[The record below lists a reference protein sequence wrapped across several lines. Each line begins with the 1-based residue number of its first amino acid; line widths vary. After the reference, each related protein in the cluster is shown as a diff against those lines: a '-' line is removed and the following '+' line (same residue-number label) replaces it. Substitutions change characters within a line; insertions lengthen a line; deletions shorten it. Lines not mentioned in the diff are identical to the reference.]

1 MALTA
6 IKLAPGIDKQLT
18 ETGADG
24 KWVDCDMVRFRYG
37 LPEKIGG
44 WTQVGATPIIGAPR
58 AQQTFLSL
66 ASEKF
71 DALATNKKQ
80 YIYQNTD
87 TSFNDVS
94 PQRYGDQGHTGAA
107 QSLTSVFS
115 TTPSSA
121 VVTVAW
127 TAHGAIVGDF
137 VSFEDPITP
146 PTNSDYVVADFEK
159 EFEIQTVDTNSFT
172 ILMASA
178 ETNVTGATTSG
189 SATATIQLN
198 TGDAT
203 SVLGFGWSAGTW
215 SQSTWGTA
223 RPSTVAIDAANW
235 TLDLYGEDVIATQFN
250 GGTYIWD
257 TSVFKD
263 TTPMTPMY
271 NLIDYDV
278 TVASPYFTRD
288 KNTATMPHKSLFSLI
303 STPDRHLVLFGT
315 SDLGSTSNQD
325 PMMVRFS
332 NQEDITEFTPKSVN
346 TAGFQR
352 LSDGSEIRAAVRSSG
367 QILIWTDTS
376 LHSMQFIGPPFTFG
390 FKQQG
395 RQCGCVGQ
403 HAAVDVDGVAYWMGS
418 SGGFLKYDGSVQ
430 TIPCTVED
438 YVFNDIRLVP
448 EIYTAVNDEF
458 NEISWFYPSSNSN
471 TIDRVVTYNH
481 LAKVWSVGTMARTT
495 WTDKGV
501 FAKPYAT
508 DYSATSTTI
517 ATPTVQGVS
526 SGRGNLYAQETGNN
540 ANGAALP
547 ANITSGDF
555 YLDAG
560 EDLMSI
566 SRFIPDFKNL
576 DGTVN
581 VTLQLTNYPAA
592 SKTGSPLGPFPIT
605 SSTTK
610 RDCRARARQV
620 ALYIASSALN
630 DAWRFGTFRADLQKA
645 GRR

>member
-6 IKLAPGIDKQLT
+6 IKLTPGINKQLT

-44 WTQVGATPIIGAPR
+44 WTQVGTNAVIGAPR

-71 DALATNKKQ
+71 DSIATNKKQ
-80 YIYQNTD
+80 YIFQETNT
-87 TSFNDVS
+87 TYYDVS
-94 PQRYGDQGHTGAA
+94 PQRYGAYGHTGAA
-107 QSLTSVFS
+107 QAVTFDLVDTVAIVTVNLTSNGC
-115 TTPSSA
+115 
-121 VVTVAW
+121 VA
-127 TAHGAIVGDF
+127 GDF
-137 VSFEDPITP
+137 VTFAGTSTP
-146 PTNSDYVVADFEK
+146 GGGFVAADFNK
-159 EFEIQTVDTNSFT
+159 EFEIQSVSTNEFT
-172 ILMASA
+172 ILMPSASNA
-178 ETNVTGATTSG
+178 TVTAGG
-189 SATATIQLN
+189 SANATIQLN

-223 RPSTVAIDAANW
+223 RPSTVDIDAANW
-235 TLDLYGEDVIATQFN
+235 MLDLYGEDIIATQFN

-257 TSVFKD
+257 TSAFKSSML
-263 TTPMTPMY
+263 PMI
-271 NLIDYDV
+271 NLIDYDLS
-278 TVASPYFTRD
+278 VAAPYFTRD
-288 KNTATMPHKSLFSLI
+288 KNTATIPHKSLFSLI
-303 STPDRHLVLFGT
+303 STPDRHLVMFGA
-315 SDLGSTSNQD
+315 SDIGSSNNQD
-325 PMMVRFS
+325 PMMVKFS
-332 NQEDITEFTPKSVN
+332 NQEDITEFTPKSTN

-352 LSDGSEIRAAVRSSG
+352 LSDGSEIRAAVRSRG

-376 LHSMQFIGPPFTFG
+376 LHAMQFIGPPFTFG

-458 NEISWFYPSSNSN
+458 NEISWFYPSSGSN
-471 TIDRVVTYNH
+471 TINRVVTFNH
-481 LAKVWSVGTMARTT
+481 LDQVWSVGTLSRTT
-495 WTDKGV
+495 WADKGV

-508 DYSATSTTI
+508 EYSQTSTAT
-517 ATPTVQGVS
+517 ATPTVQGVT
-526 SGRGNLYAQETGNN
+526 SGRGFLYAQESGNN
-540 ANGAALP
+540 ANGVALP
-547 ANITSGDF
+547 ANLTSGDF
-555 YLDAG
+555 FLQEG

-592 SKTGSPLGPFPIT
+592 AKTGSPLGPFAIT

-610 RDCRARARQV
+610 KDCRARARQV

-630 DAWRFGTFRADLQKA
+630 DSWRFGTFRADLQKA

>member
-6 IKLAPGIDKQLT
+6 IKLTPGIDKQLT

-44 WTQVGATPIIGAPR
+44 WTQVGATPVIGAPR

-80 YIYQNTD
+80 YIFQNTD

-94 PQRYGDQGHTGAA
+94 PQRYGAQGHTGVA
-107 QSLTSVFS
+107 Q
-115 TTPSSA
+115 A
-121 VVTVAW
+121 VTFDLVDTEATVTVNL
-127 TAHGAIVGDF
+127 TANGCVAGDF
-137 VSFEDPITP
+137 VTFDSTSTP
-146 PTNSDYVVADFEK
+146 GGGFIAADFDK
-159 EFEIQTVDTNSFT
+159 EFEIQSVSTDEFT
-172 ILMASA
+172 ILLPSAS
-178 ETNVTGATTSG
+178 TATVSAGG
-189 SATATIQLN
+189 SANATLQLN

-303 STPDRHLVLFGT
+303 STPDRHLVMFGT

-438 YVFNDIRLVP
+438 YVFSDIRLVP

-471 TIDRVVTYNH
+471 TIDRVVTFNH
-481 LAKVWSVGTMARTT
+481 LDKVWSVGTMARTT

-508 DYSATSTTI
+508 DYSATSTAT

-526 SGRGNLYAQETGNN
+526 SGRGSLYAQETGNN

>member
-6 IKLAPGIDKQLT
+6 IKLTPGINKQLT

-44 WTQVGATPIIGAPR
+44 WTQVGTNAVIGAPR

-71 DALATNKKQ
+71 DSIATNKKQ
-80 YIYQNTD
+80 YIFQETNT
-87 TSFNDVS
+87 TYYDVS
-94 PQRYGDQGHTGAA
+94 PQRYGAYGHTGAA
-107 QSLTSVFS
+107 QAVTFDLVDTVAIVTVNLTSNGC
-115 TTPSSA
+115 
-121 VVTVAW
+121 VA
-127 TAHGAIVGDF
+127 GDF
-137 VSFEDPITP
+137 VTFAGTSTP
-146 PTNSDYVVADFEK
+146 GGGFVAADFNK
-159 EFEIQTVDTNSFT
+159 EFEIQSVSTNEFT
-172 ILMASA
+172 ILMPSASNA
-178 ETNVTGATTSG
+178 TVTAGG
-189 SATATIQLN
+189 SANATIQLN

-223 RPSTVAIDAANW
+223 RPSTVDIDAANW
-235 TLDLYGEDVIATQFN
+235 MLDLYGEDIIATQFN

-257 TSVFKD
+257 TSAFKSSML
-263 TTPMTPMY
+263 PMI
-271 NLIDYDV
+271 NLIDYDLS
-278 TVASPYFTRD
+278 VAAPYFTRD
-288 KNTATMPHKSLFSLI
+288 KNTATIPHKSLFSLI
-303 STPDRHLVLFGT
+303 STPDRHLVMFGA
-315 SDLGSTSNQD
+315 SDIGSSNNQD
-325 PMMVRFS
+325 PMMVKFS
-332 NQEDITEFTPKSVN
+332 NQEDITEFTPKSTN
-346 TAGFQR
+346 TSGFQR
-352 LSDGSEIRAAVRSSG
+352 LSDGSEIRAAVRSRG

-376 LHSMQFIGPPFTFG
+376 LHAMQFIGPPFTFG

-458 NEISWFYPSSNSN
+458 NEISWFYPSSGSN
-471 TIDRVVTYNH
+471 TINRVVTFNH
-481 LAKVWSVGTMARTT
+481 LDQVWSVGTLSRTT
-495 WTDKGV
+495 WADKGV

-508 DYSATSTTI
+508 EYSQTSTAT
-517 ATPTVQGVS
+517 ATPTVQGVT
-526 SGRGNLYAQETGNN
+526 SGRGFLYAQESGNN
-540 ANGAALP
+540 ANGVALP
-547 ANITSGDF
+547 ANLTSGDF
-555 YLDAG
+555 FLQEG

-592 SKTGSPLGPFPIT
+592 AKTGSPLGPFAIT

-610 RDCRARARQV
+610 KDCRARARQV

-630 DAWRFGTFRADLQKA
+630 DSWRFGTFRADLQKA

>member
-6 IKLAPGIDKQLT
+6 IKLTPGIDKQLT

-71 DALATNKKQ
+71 DALTTNKKQ

-94 PQRYGDQGHTGAA
+94 PQRYGAQGHTGAA
-107 QSLTSVFS
+107 Q
-115 TTPSSA
+115 A
-121 VVTVAW
+121 VTFDLVDTEATVTVNL
-127 TAHGAIVGDF
+127 TANGCVAGDF
-137 VSFEDPITP
+137 VTFDSTSTP
-146 PTNSDYVVADFEK
+146 GGGFIAADFDK
-159 EFEIQTVDTNSFT
+159 EFEIQSVDTNEFT
-172 ILMASA
+172 ILMPSASNA
-178 ETNVTGATTSG
+178 NVTAGG
-189 SATATIQLN
+189 SANATIQLN

-223 RPSTVAIDAANW
+223 RPTTVAIDAANW
-235 TLDLYGEDVIATQFN
+235 SLDLYGEDIIATQFN

-271 NLIDYDV
+271 NLIDYDLS
-278 TVASPYFTRD
+278 VASPYFTRD

-303 STPDRHLVLFGT
+303 STPDRHLVMFGT

-346 TAGFQR
+346 TSGFQR

-418 SGGFLKYDGSVQ
+418 PGGFLKYDGSVQ

-438 YVFNDIRLVP
+438 YVFSDIRLVP

-471 TIDRVVTYNH
+471 EIDRVVTFNH
-481 LAKVWSVGTMARTT
+481 LDKVWSVGTMARTT

-508 DYSATSTTI
+508 DYSATSTAT
-517 ATPTVQGVS
+517 ATPTVQGVT

-592 SKTGSPLGPFPIT
+592 SKIGSPLGPFPIT

>member
-1 MALTA
+1 MTLTA
-6 IKLAPGIDKQLT
+6 IKLVPGINKQLT

-44 WTQVGATPIIGAPR
+44 WTQVGANPVIGAPR

-66 ASEKF
+66 SSEKF
-71 DALATNKKQ
+71 AALTTNKKQ
-80 YIYQNTD
+80 YIFQNTD

-94 PQRYGDQGHTGAA
+94 PQRYGAQGHTGAA
-107 QSLTSVFS
+107 QAVTFDLVNTS
-115 TTPSSA
+115 
-121 VVTVAW
+121 
-127 TAHGAIVGDF
+127 AIVTINLTTNGCVAGDF
-137 VSFEDPITP
+137 VTFDSTSTP
-146 PTNSDYVVADFEK
+146 GGGFIDADFDK
-159 EFEIQTVDTNSFT
+159 EFEIQTVSTNEFT
-172 ILMASA
+172 ILMPSVSTATVSA
-178 ETNVTGATTSG
+178 GG
-189 SATATIQLN
+189 SANATIQLN

-235 TLDLYGEDVIATQFN
+235 SLDLYGEDIIATQFN

-257 TSVFKD
+257 TNVFKA

-271 NLIDYDV
+271 DLIDYD
-278 TVASPYFTRD
+278 TSVASPYFTRD

-346 TAGFQR
+346 TSGFQR

-418 SGGFLKYDGSVQ
+418 SGGFLKYEGSVQ

-471 TIDRVVTYNH
+471 EIDRVVTYNH
-481 LAKVWSVGTMARTT
+481 LDKVWSVGTMARTT

-508 DYSATSTTI
+508 DYLATSTAT
-517 ATPTVQGVS
+517 ATPTVQGVT
-526 SGRGNLYAQETGNN
+526 SGRGSLYAQETGNN
-540 ANGAALP
+540 ANGVALP

-555 YLDAG
+555 FLDAG

-610 RDCRARARQV
+610 RDCRARARQI
-620 ALYIASSALN
+620 ALYISSSALD

>member
-6 IKLAPGIDKQLT
+6 IKLTPGIDKQLT

-44 WTQVGATPIIGAPR
+44 WTQVGANPVIGAPR

-71 DALATNKKQ
+71 DALTTNKKQ
-80 YIYQNTD
+80 YIFQNTD

-94 PQRYGDQGHTGAA
+94 PQRYGAQGHTGAA
-107 QSLTSVFS
+107 QAVTFDLVNTS
-115 TTPSSA
+115 
-121 VVTVAW
+121 
-127 TAHGAIVGDF
+127 AIVTINLTTNGCVAGDF
-137 VSFEDPITP
+137 VTFDSTSTP
-146 PTNSDYVVADFEK
+146 GGGFIDSDFDK
-159 EFEIQTVDTNSFT
+159 EFEIQSVSTNEFT
-172 ILMASA
+172 ILLPSASTA
-178 ETNVTGATTSG
+178 TVTAGG
-189 SATATIQLN
+189 SANATIQLN

-235 TLDLYGEDVIATQFN
+235 SLDLYGEDIIATQFN

-257 TSVFKD
+257 TNVFKA

-271 NLIDYDV
+271 NLIDYD
-278 TVASPYFTRD
+278 TSVASPYFTRD

-315 SDLGSTSNQD
+315 SELGSSDEQD

-346 TAGFQR
+346 TSGFQR

-403 HAAVDVDGVAYWMGS
+403 HAAVDVDGVAYWKGS

-438 YVFNDIRLVP
+438 YVFSDIRLVP

-471 TIDRVVTYNH
+471 EIDRVVTYNH
-481 LAKVWSVGTMARTT
+481 LDKVWSVGTMARTT

-508 DYSATSTTI
+508 DYSATSTAT
-517 ATPTVQGVS
+517 ATPTVQGVT
-526 SGRGNLYAQETGNN
+526 SGRGSLYAQETGNN
-540 ANGAALP
+540 ANGVALP

-555 YLDAG
+555 FLDAG

-630 DAWRFGTFRADLQKA
+630 DTWRFGTFRADLQKA